1 MLVCVAAA
9 PVQDHVNEFV
19 PFVTLVCVPVAQR
32 LALGAVDVI
41 VPFAVPQVPAAPTV
55 AAFEQLTLELPLV
68 QVHATVEAPIAE
80 V

>member
-9 PVQDHVNEFV
+9 PVQDHVNEFA

-41 VPFAVPQVPAAPTV
+41 VPFAVPQVPAVPVV
-55 AAFEQLTLELPLV
+55 AVLEQLALELPLV
-68 QVHATVEAPIAE
+68 HDHVTFDAPIAD